1 MEFAR
6 QSEYAD
12 LPQENEEKRTESEY
26 TNSGEG
32 RETLSMSG
40 EEKAEYEELEKELQE
55 EKQPKK
61 PLARVIPAFID
72 LIIIGA

>member
-55 EKQPKK
+55 EK
-61 PLARVIPAFID
+61 
-72 LIIIGA
+72 

>member
-12 LPQENEEKRTESEY
+12 LPPENEEKRTESEY
-26 TNSGEG
+26 NTSGEG
-32 RETLSMSG
+32 RETLSMTG

-55 EKQPKK
+55 EK
-61 PLARVIPAFID
+61 
-72 LIIIGA
+72 